1 MSAGYGWVT
10 PEADLEPTALPGARG
25 PWTEWLFAQL
35 ARSPQPVSV
44 PLLPVADPLSD
55 DDAALALYVLY
66 ELHYRG
72 FEGVDEEWEW
82 APTLLGARRAL
93 EAQMLQGLRAEAGV
107 DEPPGDVARALVQMV
122 EGGGGRS
129 LSRFLAD
136 TGTPEQMR
144 EFAVH
149 RSAYQLKEAD
159 PHTWALPR
167 LVGRVKAAMVEIQA
181 DEYGAGIERD
191 MHQNLFALTMHAL
204 GLDTRYGAYLDLLP
218 GTTLAPV
225 NIISF
230 FGLHRRWRGALVG
243 HLALFEMT
251 SVEPMGRY
259 SQALRRMGYGP
270 AARHFFEVH
279 VVADAHHEH
288 VAAVDLAGGMATQDP
303 RLSADILFGAR
314 CAGLVE
320 GRFTDAVLDAWQRG
334 TSSLRRPLAFPQKSP
349 ASAAASA

>member
-1 MSAGYGWVT
+1 VKVRYGWVC
-10 PEADLEPTALPGARG
+10 PPSDLDPGPPPTARG
-25 PWTEWLFAQL
+25 PWTEWLFKRL
-35 ARSPQPVSV
+35 AGTPGRAGAPA
-44 PLLPVADPLSD
+44 LPVADPLTD
-55 DDAALALYVLY
+55 EDAALALYTMY

-72 FEGVDEEWEW
+72 FEGVDEDWEW
-82 APTLLGARRAL
+82 DPELL
-93 EAQMLQGLRAEAGV
+93 EARARLEAVMLQQLQERAGEDVA
-107 DEPPGDVARALVQMV
+107 PGDVAEALVEMV
-122 EGGGGRS
+122 GQGGGRS
-129 LSRFLAD
+129 LSAFLA
-136 TGTPEQMR
+136 TRGTVQQMR

-159 PHTWALPR
+159 PHTWAIPR
-167 LVGRVKAAMVEIQA
+167 LAGGVKAAMVEVQA

-191 MHQNLFALTMHAL
+191 MHQNLFALTMSAL

-218 GTTLAPV
+218 ATTLAPV

-259 SQALRRMGYGP
+259 SQALRRLGLGP

-279 VVADAHHEH
+279 VVADAHHER
-288 VAAVDLAGGMATQDP
+288 VAAHDLAGGLAAQDP
-303 RLSADILFGAR
+303 RLSGDIVFGAR

-320 GRFTDAVLDAWQRG
+320 GAFAESVLDAWERG
-334 TSSLRRPLAFPQKSP
+334 ESSLRAPLAPQVEHP
-349 ASAAASA
+349 ASA